1 MAATA
6 IYASRILTPHEEIVD
21 SVIVVE
27 DGKITQIGHRDE
39 VRVPPDAEHYAAG
52 DKIVVPGFV
61 DVHIH
66 GAGGHD
72 VMEGTAE
79 AIAKVAATV
88 ARRGTT
94 SLVATTV
101 TAPPE
106 ETCKSLHGIARY
118 IRSSRN
124 TEPRFAA
131 EVLGIHLEGPFISPA
146 RRGVHPR
153 EAIASP
159 SKELFDEF
167 VAAADGLI
175 RIITLAPE
183 L

>member
-1 MAATA
+1 MTATA
-6 IYASRILTPHEEIVD
+6 IYANRIITPHEEIQD

-27 DGKITQIGHRDE
+27 SGKITQIGHRDE
-39 VRVPPDAEHYAAG
+39 VRVPDDAQHLATG
-52 DKIVVPGFV
+52 DKIVIPGFV

-79 AIAKVAATV
+79 ALAKVASTV

-118 IRSSRN
+118 FRTPKN
-124 TEPRFAA
+124 TDSQ
-131 EVLGIHLEGPFISPA
+131 SPA
-146 RRGVHPR
+146 KVR
-153 EAIASP
+153 EIILGD
-159 SKELFDEF
+159 LF
-167 VAAADGLI
+167 
-175 RIITLAPE
+175 
-183 L
+183 